1 LTTDTSAAP
10 RRARL
15 RYAELKE
22 VFDSTVDAFKQL
34 RELPTLSA
42 FSYDDE
48 APRSRIITPRAIDY
62 AVDITNAVAYAL
74 RDAPELEA
82 GFDALIDGQ
91 TVAADIAKAIVT
103 RCGPVFAD
111 RGLTPQKYF
120 EPMKIGRAI
129 DKRPA

>member
-1 LTTDTSAAP
+1 MTTDTNAAP

-74 RDAPELEA
+74 RNAPELEA
-82 GFDALIDGQ
+82 GFDALMEGHP
-91 TVAADIAKAIVT
+91 VAADIAKAVVT

-111 RGLTPQKYF
+111 RDLTPEKYF
-120 EPMKIGRAI
+120 APIKIGRAI
-129 DKRPA
+129 DKRPV